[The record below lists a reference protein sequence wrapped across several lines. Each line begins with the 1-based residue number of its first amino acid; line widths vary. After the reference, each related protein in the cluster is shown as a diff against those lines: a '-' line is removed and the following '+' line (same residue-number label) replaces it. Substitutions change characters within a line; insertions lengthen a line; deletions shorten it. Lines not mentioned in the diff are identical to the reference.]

1 MSVSNPNTHVPKLI
15 VVPGLDAADDA
26 VDLLGFLHIDAEADK
41 TAGTI
46 AFRLAPAV
54 ADVAA
59 EVEAGPAIDG
69 QRRRRRRISRAR
81 VHVRGSGGSRRQ
93 HNQSGRSKEEF
104 LHQKSPVFGSASR
117 CPNVSPATIRTTPTP
132 APDSACACPFLAA
145 PLEINCD
152 PFATVVGKSDSRRHR
167 GRIVAML
174 FYSATPLCPSDS
186 ALPFYLR
193 SSSAKV
199 LPKRAGDGETLMP
212 AASMAAILL
221 SASPL
226 PPEMMAPAWPIRRP
240 GGAVRPAMNP
250 TIGFLRPRLA
260 SSARNWAASSSAEP
274 PISPIITIASV
285 ALSAKNIASTSMN
298 SVPFT
303 GSPPIPTAVVWPSP
317 TRVV

>member
-1 MSVSNPNTHVPKLI
+1 MLRSWNVE
-15 VVPGLDAADDA
+15 
-26 VDLLGFLHIDAEADK
+26 LL
-41 TAGTI
+41 AG
-46 AFRLAPAV
+46 
-54 ADVAA
+54 
-59 EVEAGPAIDG
+59 
-69 QRRRRRRISRAR
+69 
-81 VHVRGSGGSRRQ
+81 RGSAAGEEDPAAGLPITSFMLQLRCGNPQELNSCSFHRHKREPPPMKWLESCRPRAPNEKGRLLVQATLGSELKSATSIPRPICSSGQHARCYRSGG
-93 HNQSGRSKEEF
+93 
-104 LHQKSPVFGSASR
+104 
-117 CPNVSPATIRTTPTP
+117 CPNVSPGNNLNPLRRRSDNAY
-132 APDSACACPFLAA
+132 ACPFLAW
-145 PLEINCD
+145 PLEISCD
-152 PFATVVGKSDSRRHR
+152 PFATVAGKSDSQRHLGRSSQYLFTRPRRY
-167 GRIVAML
+167 A
-174 FYSATPLCPSDS
+174 PDS

-193 SSSAKV
+193 SNSAKV

-303 GSPPIPTAVVWPSP
+303 GSPPMPTAVVWPSP

>member
-1 MSVSNPNTHVPKLI
+1 MTPSTFWDSCTLTPRPIILAG
-15 VVPGLDAADDA
+15 VV
-26 VDLLGFLHIDAEADK
+26 V
-41 TAGTI
+41 
-46 AFRLAPAV
+46 FRLAPAV
-54 ADVAA
+54 ADVPAPID
-59 EVEAGPAIDG
+59 AGPAIDG
-69 QRRRRRRISRAR
+69 RGRRRRRVSRPR
-81 VHVRGSGGSRRQ
+81 VHVRGPRGSRRQ
-93 HNQSGRSKEEF
+93 HNESGRSKEEF
-104 LHQKSPVFGSASR
+104 FHLESPIR
-117 CPNVSPATIRTTPTP
+117 CSVRQAAALTFPGNNLIPLRRRSDNAY
-132 APDSACACPFLAA
+132 ACPFLAWA
-145 PLEINCD
+145 LEISCD
-152 PFATVVGKSDSRRHR
+152 PSATVAGKSDSQRHLGRSSQYFFTRPRRY
-167 GRIVAML
+167 A
-174 FYSATPLCPSDS
+174 PDS

-250 TIGFLRPRLA
+250 TVGFLRPRLA

-303 GSPPIPTAVVWPSP
+303 GSPPMPTAVVWPSP